1 MVGKSTVPMPKRYS
15 TEEVIKVLESFGFRL
30 VRDARHA
37 IMARLG
43 HVAPV
48 PKDRKQMPSGTM
60 GSILRQAGI
69 TRRDF
74 EEQARRVL

>member
-1 MVGKSTVPMPKRYS
+1 MPRRYS

-37 IMARLG
+37 IMDGPG
-43 HVAPV
+43 HVVPV

-60 GSILRQAGI
+60 SSILRKAGI

-74 EEQARRVL
+74 EERAGNVL